1 MKINRHEPMVS
12 DGRPRRSVDIAEI
25 KHLADQG
32 KSTRQIA
39 ELLGVSSATVVRR
52 LQEIRE
58 NTEAKRAHREAMLL
72 TSLRGIEL
80 SESQKSLLYFM
91 SRQNEDYVEAL
102 ASLILKARQQGFKS

>member
-12 DGRPRRSVDIAEI
+12 DGRPRKSVDIAEI

-52 LQEIRE
+52 L
-58 NTEAKRAHREAMLL
+58 
-72 TSLRGIEL
+72 
-80 SESQKSLLYFM
+80 
-91 SRQNEDYVEAL
+91 
-102 ASLILKARQQGFKS
+102 